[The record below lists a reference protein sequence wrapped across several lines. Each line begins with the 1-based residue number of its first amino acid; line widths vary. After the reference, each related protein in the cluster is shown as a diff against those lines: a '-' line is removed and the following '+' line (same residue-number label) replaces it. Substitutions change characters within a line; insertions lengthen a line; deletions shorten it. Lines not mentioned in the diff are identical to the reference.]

1 MQKNPVNHFR
11 NRIVDIDFNTRK
23 AVNSAKAE
31 LIRTFEEVY
40 QTPIT
45 AELNVEY
52 DLNTDRLVIISN
64 ERLHITRELDFRC
77 TGVEKIVRERNSA
90 FFRINEPDVEYRYY
104 FRMVGGA

>member
-45 AELNVEY
+45 VDLKVEY
-52 DLNTDRLVIISN
+52 DLNKDQLIIISD
-64 ERLHITRELDFRC
+64 ERLHITQEKDFRLV
-77 TGVEKIVRERNSA
+77 GMKKVEYERYGGYFAIS
-90 FFRINEPDVEYRYY
+90 EPDIEYRYY
-104 FRMVGGA
+104 FKL